1 MTRRWALAIAAIC
14 MGALGLT
21 CPGGANA
28 ASGIRCTAGPDCD
41 AKWVRA
47 RQWITDNSKY
57 PIKVDTDTEISTVT
71 RTQFRDPALIVT
83 VNKFLRKDGTFDIT
97 LRAGCGLLFGAC
109 QPSIGE
115 AQGSFA
121 RYVMLSSNASAPAAT
136 SPAGSAAT
144 SAATGKPKAAESSA
158 GLQPAPGGSVPA
170 AAGTAEN
177 PDDMLLFCR
186 GGGPMMLH
194 LVYPPTDSGRDVVL
208 MELSFQHAAHGARQ
222 ASLAP
227 GECAFADRALRA
239 NEPSLLSVSGPTA
252 GVGLDMH
259 LSSNGQL
266 TSYAIEGTGRVHDV
280 IGLVANGVLNKTD
293 FSLHVSN
300 VGMQGLRALVR

>member
-208 MELSFQHAAHGARQ
+208 MAGGAVVSARSTWCAPSIAGSWRMCLCRSCLARERAIATQ
-222 ASLAP
+222 RVGPNRRRRPRYAS
-227 GECAFADRALRA
+227 E
-239 NEPSLLSVSGPTA
+239 
-252 GVGLDMH
+252 
-259 LSSNGQL
+259 Q
-266 TSYAIEGTGRVHDV
+266 
-280 IGLVANGVLNKTD
+280 
-293 FSLHVSN
+293 
-300 VGMQGLRALVR
+300 